1 MKIDGLRRQLKRLAH
16 AAYLRGRF
24 LWLCCRGWPCVAV
37 GFVLVLSLPSVLAFA
52 SVWALARFVR
62 IGLLNFV
69 DHMSHHPLLSLLSAS
84 FSVFV
89 IAMLLRLTG
98 DLLRARQLNAGYM
111 RRKRKGTPLNAV
123 SQDLL
128 ARDAAVTSV
137 LKKLRNPAGARTE
150 YIGLFGRWGE
160 GKTFVLNQ
168 VKERIVKEKDL
179 SLELVDF
186 NPWQFADKKMMPMV
200 LFEEIGKALERRGRN
215 GERCAFR
222 RFGVSVA
229 GFRYRA
235 LASAIPTIGSLICA
249 IWEFFE
255 PLDGIKSRL
264 NVIAESGQ
272 QSARAVYEV
281 AWGALRRFVEDGLNH
296 PRRIHSEDIA
306 AALKAEDAVNLLAR
320 VLEYDEEEHAGSG
333 RGSLLSWLTD
343 ADYDC
348 LSSLYFDRIF
358 ALQTNGRLLNRPLNQ
373 SLWKMWIR
381 GAERL
386 GPEGVEKVKT
396 QLAKDA
402 TAYPAAIGIPRMFP
416 ADFVEYPYVSFHG
429 VDYARLC
436 RYVDVERLVCTLA
449 GKEPELGPAD
459 YIYLKMLQYAN
470 VEAKAGKAVS
480 ANSLID
486 FYEKDRSL
494 QNEVKARCRIG
505 VTNEEGGKHEAAV
518 F

>member
-98 DLLRARQLNAGYM
+98 DLLRARQLNM

-215 GERCAFR
+215 GERRAFR

-264 NVIAESGQ
+264 NV
-272 QSARAVYEV
+272 
-281 AWGALRRFVEDGLNH
+281 ALRKCRHAFRIVVVVDDVDRLPPDG
-296 PRRIHSEDIA
+296 I
-306 AALKAEDAVNLLAR
+306 
-320 VLEYDEEEHAGSG
+320 
-333 RGSLLSWLTD
+333 
-343 ADYDC
+343 
-348 LSSLYFDRIF
+348 
-358 ALQTNGRLLNRPLNQ
+358 
-373 SLWKMWIR
+373 
-381 GAERL
+381 
-386 GPEGVEKVKT
+386 
-396 QLAKDA
+396 
-402 TAYPAAIGIPRMFP
+402 
-416 ADFVEYPYVSFHG
+416 
-429 VDYARLC
+429 
-436 RYVDVERLVCTLA
+436 
-449 GKEPELGPAD
+449 
-459 YIYLKMLQYAN
+459 
-470 VEAKAGKAVS
+470 
-480 ANSLID
+480 
-486 FYEKDRSL
+486 
-494 QNEVKARCRIG
+494 
-505 VTNEEGGKHEAAV
+505 
-518 F
+518 